1 MQGHLELW
9 AVDDHVHCLC
19 NEEGRL
25 NGMPF
30 NRSVILRYGTL
41 WRIYGPI
48 VIVGG
53 DAKTGEFESLTKAE
67 AHLRQTAL
75 NNPRGT
81 LSAFDVYLAS
91 DPF

>member
-30 NRSVILRYGTL
+30 NRSVILRDGTL

-53 DAKTGEFESLTKAE
+53 NAETGEFESLTPGE
-67 AHLRQTAL
+67 ALFWQTLL
-75 NNPRGT
+75 NDGQE
-81 LSAFDVYLAS
+81 LF
-91 DPF
+91 